1 MLLSNTFEN
10 IGRTT
15 YGLQFSFMYFLP
27 FLRKGVTS
35 AIFKQGENEDDL
47 KELLMFVHNKSA
59 KMPKFSLMILIGM
72 SESWKAL
79 F

>member
-1 MLLSNTFEN
+1 MQTCSFQILSRILEE
-10 IGRTT
+10 R
-15 YGLQFSFMYFLP
+15 LQFSFMYFLH

-35 AIFKQGENEDDL
+35 AIFKQGGNEDDL

-59 KMPKFSLMILIGM
+59 KMPQFSLMILIGM
-72 SESWKAL
+72 FESWETL

>member
-1 MLLSNTFEN
+1 
-10 IGRTT
+10 
-15 YGLQFSFMYFLP
+15 MYFLH

-35 AIFKQGENEDDL
+35 AIFKQGGNEDDL

-59 KMPKFSLMILIGM
+59 KMPQFSLMILIGM
-72 SESWKAL
+72 SESWETL

>member
-1 MLLSNTFEN
+1 MLLSITFEN
-10 IGRTT
+10 IGRTP
-15 YGLQFSFMYFLP
+15 YGLQFSFMCFLH

-35 AIFKQGENEDDL
+35 AIFKQGGNEDDL

-59 KMPKFSLMILIGM
+59 KMPQFSLMILIGM
-72 SESWKAL
+72 FESWETL

>member
-1 MLLSNTFEN
+1 MQTCSFQLLSRILEE
-10 IGRTT
+10 R
-15 YGLQFSFMYFLP
+15 LQFSFMYFLH

-35 AIFKQGENEDDL
+35 AIFKQGGNEDDL

-59 KMPKFSLMILIGM
+59 KMPQFSLMILIGM
-72 SESWKAL
+72 SESWETL

>member
-1 MLLSNTFEN
+1 MQTCSFQLLSRILEE
-10 IGRTT
+10 R
-15 YGLQFSFMYFLP
+15 LQFSFMYFLH

-35 AIFKQGENEDDL
+35 AIFKQGGNEDDL

-72 SESWKAL
+72 SESWEAL